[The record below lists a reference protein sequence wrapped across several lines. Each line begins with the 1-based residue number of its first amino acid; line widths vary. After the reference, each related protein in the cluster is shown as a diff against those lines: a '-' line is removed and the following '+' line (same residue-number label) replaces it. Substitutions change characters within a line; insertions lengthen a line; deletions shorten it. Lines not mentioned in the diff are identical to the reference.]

1 MEFSLAET
9 VNFQM
14 RPISLISII
23 NVVLAGTFTCYAI
36 RVLKQIFQPMSQ
48 GLPFSC
54 SVSKSIRKIAWVQL
68 VYGIIKVV
76 LETITNVVFYKTLD
90 IASLFNP
97 EKVTACNLS
106 IVSDGSFLIWFV
118 ILLLL
123 SHVFRYGE
131 TLQQLSDETL

>member
-1 MEFSLAET
+1 M
-9 VNFQM
+9 
-14 RPISLISII
+14 
-23 NVVLAGTFTCYAI
+23 
-36 RVLKQIFQPMSQ
+36 
-48 GLPFSC
+48 
-54 SVSKSIRKIAWVQL
+54 QL

-123 SHVFRYGE
+123 SHVFQYGE